1 MSDYVTVSIPES
13 LYRRARALARARQRP
28 LDAVIAEVFE
38 QGLPAELVED
48 DDPAVRREM
57 QAYLSLHPDLKA
69 THLGQYV
76 AILDGQLID
85 NDQDMATLYGRIYDR
100 YPDRFVWLTLVEDDP
115 LPTLHFRSP
124 RFASAT

>member
-1 MSDYVTVSIPES
+1 MSDYVSISIPEP

-28 LDAVIAEVFE
+28 LDAVIAEALE
-38 QGLPAELVED
+38 QSLPQEATGSEEV
-48 DDPAVRREM
+48 AVQREM
-57 QAYLSLHPDLKA
+57 QAYLALHTELRT

-85 NDQDMATLYGRIYDR
+85 QDQDMVTLYGRVYER
-100 YPDRFVWLTLVEDDP
+100 YPDRFVWLTVVENDP

-124 RFASAT
+124 RFASAP

>member
-1 MSDYVTVSIPES
+1 MSDYVTVSIPKS
-13 LYRRARALARARQRP
+13 LYRRARELAQARQRP

-38 QGLPAELVED
+38 QGLPAEASED

-57 QAYLSLHPDLKA
+57 QAYLALHSDLRT

-85 NDQDMATLYGRIYDR
+85 HDQDMATLYGRIYDR
-100 YPDRFVWLTLVEDDP
+100 YPDRFVWLTLVEDEP

-124 RFASAT
+124 RFVSAT